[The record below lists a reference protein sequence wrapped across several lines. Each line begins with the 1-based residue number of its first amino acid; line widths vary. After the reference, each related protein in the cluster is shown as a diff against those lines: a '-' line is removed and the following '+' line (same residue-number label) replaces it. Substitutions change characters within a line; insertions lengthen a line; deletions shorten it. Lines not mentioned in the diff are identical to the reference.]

1 MTHGCSM
8 HLKRPK
14 IILGSRVTG
23 WLQMGAEASEKLLMA
38 WEVTMSRFAAGLMVV
53 VAVVKLK
60 MMAMEMIL
68 RAVEKTEAMIQPMT
82 RQLGMYSVQT
92 KALVA
97 VLLMKPLR
105 LHS

>member
-1 MTHGCSM
+1 
-8 HLKRPK
+8 
-14 IILGSRVTG
+14 
-23 WLQMGAEASEKLLMA
+23 MGAEASEKLLMA
-38 WEVTMSRFAAGLMVV
+38 WEVTTSTFAVGLVVVV

-68 RAVEKTEAMIQPMT
+68 RAVEKTEAMIQLMT

>member
-1 MTHGCSM
+1 MAAD
-8 HLKRPK
+8 
-14 IILGSRVTG
+14 
-23 WLQMGAEASEKLLMA
+23 GAEASEKSLVA
-38 WEVTMSRFAAGLMVV
+38 WEATTSAFAVVVVVVVVV

-60 MMAMEMIL
+60 LMAMEMIL
-68 RAVEKTEAMIQPMT
+68 RAVEKTEAMIQLMT

-97 VLLMKPLR
+97 VLLRKPLR

>member
-1 MTHGCSM
+1 MAAD
-8 HLKRPK
+8 
-14 IILGSRVTG
+14 
-23 WLQMGAEASEKLLMA
+23 GAEASEKSLVA
-38 WEVTMSRFAAGLMVV
+38 WEATTSTFAVGLVVV

-68 RAVEKTEAMIQPMT
+68 RAVEKTEAIIQLMT

-105 LHS
+105 LHP